1 MGESVLD
8 QGKAKAAAPAS
19 VLDQPKAAKAS
30 GEQSVL
36 GGSANHKPLT
46 FYKKAWFWIIIAVV
60 VLGTGGLIAFLV
72 INANITA
79 EAIEKYGKN
88 ALAASDA
95 VTDFNREYRSAF
107 NDSGL
112 GYYSTNEK
120 RANEL
125 RNKCLDALEVNVEDF
140 EVASDIKYISGE
152 RAADELGTGETRK
165 LSETY
170 ERVAKKL
177 ENVEDDI
184 KKCEDMLADTLK
196 NDYEL
201 KIGDFEIE
209 EKTYYARYKLPITIK
224 NKSDYKIKFY
234 VKIKAID
241 ANGKTLG
248 TDYFY
253 SDQLKPGAS
262 DEGEMFDYGYSSSY
276 EKFKDAK
283 FEIVEVSE
291 RSVE

>member
-19 VLDQPKAAKAS
+19 VLDQPKAASAS

-60 VLGTGGLIAFLV
+60 VLGVGGLIAFLV

-79 EAIEKYGKN
+79 EAIEKYDKN
-88 ALAASDA
+88 ALAASGA
-95 VTDFNREYRSAF
+95 ISDFNREYRSAF

-125 RNKCLDALEVNVEDF
+125 RNKCLDTLGVSVEEF
-140 EVASDIKYISGE
+140 NSASDIKYLSGE
-152 RAADELGTGETRK
+152 RAAEELGTGETRK
-165 LSETY
+165 LSETF
-170 ERVAKKL
+170 EKVADKL
-177 ENVEDDI
+177 GKIDDDI
-184 KKCEDMLADTLK
+184 DKCEDMLADTLK

-234 VKIKAID
+234 VKIKAVD
-241 ANGKTLG
+241 ADGKTLG
-248 TDYFY
+248 TDTFY

-276 EKFKDAK
+276 EKLKDAK

>member
-8 QGKAKAAAPAS
+8 QGKAKPAASS
-19 VLDQPKAAKAS
+19 VLDSKPAAKS

-36 GGSANHKPLT
+36 GSANAANHKPLT

-60 VLGTGGLIAFLV
+60 VLGTGGLITFLV

-95 VTDFNREYRSAF
+95 VSSFDSEFRSSF
-107 NDSGL
+107 NDANL

-125 RNKCLDALEVNVEDF
+125 RGKCLDLLEVSMDDYNAVKDM
-140 EVASDIKYISGE
+140 KYLNGE
-152 RAADELGTGETRK
+152 KAADELGTGETRK
-165 LSETY
+165 LSETFAK
-170 ERVAKKL
+170 VAEKL
-177 ENVEDDI
+177 DNVDDKI
-184 KKCEDMLADTLK
+184 GKCEDMFAETLK

-201 KIGDFEIE
+201 KIGDFEVE

-234 VKIKAID
+234 VKIKAVD
-241 ANGKTLG
+241 ADGKTLG

-262 DEGEMFDYGYSSSY
+262 DEGEMFDYGYSSTY
-276 EKFKDAK
+276 EKLKDAK

>member
-8 QGKAKAAAPAS
+8 QGKAKPAAAS
-19 VLDQPKAAKAS
+19 VLDNKTAANA

-36 GGSANHKPLT
+36 GGGAVNHKPLT

-60 VLGTGGLIAFLV
+60 VLGVGGLVTFLV
-72 INANITA
+72 INANLTA

-95 VTDFNREYRSAF
+95 VSDFNREYRSAF

-125 RNKCLDALEVNVEDF
+125 RNKCLDALEVKVEDF
-140 EVASDIKYISGE
+140 EAASDIKYISGE

-184 KKCEDMLADTLK
+184 KKCEDMLSDTLK

-201 KIGDFEIE
+201 KIGDFEVE

-234 VKIKAID
+234 VKIKAVD
-241 ANGKTLG
+241 ADGKTLG

-262 DEGEMFDYGYSSSY
+262 DDGELFDYGYSSTY
-276 EKFKDAK
+276 EKLKDAK

>member
-8 QGKAKAAAPAS
+8 QGKAKPAASS
-19 VLDQPKAAKAS
+19 VLDSKPAAKS

-36 GGSANHKPLT
+36 GGASAANHKPLT

-60 VLGTGGLIAFLV
+60 VLGTGGLITFLV

-95 VTDFNREYRSAF
+95 VSSFDSEFRSSF
-107 NDSGL
+107 NDANL

-125 RNKCLDALEVNVEDF
+125 RGKCLDLLEVSMDDYNAVKDM
-140 EVASDIKYISGE
+140 KYLNGE
-152 RAADELGTGETRK
+152 KAADELGTGETRK
-165 LSETY
+165 LSETFAK
-170 ERVAKKL
+170 VAEKL
-177 ENVEDDI
+177 DKVDDKI
-184 KKCEDMLADTLK
+184 GKCEDMFAETLK

-201 KIGDFEIE
+201 KIGDFEVE

-234 VKIKAID
+234 VKIKAVD
-241 ANGKTLG
+241 ADGKTLG

-262 DEGEMFDYGYSSSY
+262 DEGEMFDYGYSSTY
-276 EKFKDAK
+276 EKLKDAK

>member
-8 QGKAKAAAPAS
+8 QGKAKPAASS
-19 VLDQPKAAKAS
+19 VLDSKPAAKT

-36 GGSANHKPLT
+36 GSANAANHKPLT

-60 VLGTGGLIAFLV
+60 VLGTGGLITFLV

-88 ALAASDA
+88 ALAANDA
-95 VTDFNREYRSAF
+95 VSSFDSEFRSSF
-107 NDSGL
+107 NDANL

-120 RANEL
+120 RADEL
-125 RNKCLDALEVNVEDF
+125 RGKCLDLLEVSMDDYNAVKDM
-140 EVASDIKYISGE
+140 KYLSGE
-152 RAADELGTGETRK
+152 KAADELGTGETRK
-165 LSETY
+165 LSETFAK
-170 ERVAKKL
+170 VAEKL
-177 ENVEDDI
+177 DNVDDKI
-184 KKCEDMLADTLK
+184 GKCEDMLAETLK

-201 KIGDFEIE
+201 KIGDFEVE

-234 VKIKAID
+234 VKIKAVD
-241 ANGKTLG
+241 ADGKTLG

-262 DEGEMFDYGYSSSY
+262 DDGELFDYGYSSTY
-276 EKFKDAK
+276 EKLKDAK

>member
-8 QGKAKAAAPAS
+8 QGKAKPAAAS
-19 VLDQPKAAKAS
+19 VLDNKSAANA
-30 GEQSVL
+30 GGQSVL
-36 GGSANHKPLT
+36 GGGAANHKPLT
-46 FYKKAWFWIIIAVV
+46 FYKKAWFWIVIAVV
-60 VLGTGGLIAFLV
+60 VLGIGGLVTFLV
-72 INANITA
+72 INANLTA

-95 VTDFNREYRSAF
+95 VSDFNREYRSAF

-120 RANEL
+120 RAKEL
-125 RNKCLDALEVNVEDF
+125 RNKCLDVLEVKVEDF
-140 EVASDIKYISGE
+140 EAASDIKYISGE

-165 LSETY
+165 LSETF

-184 KKCEDMLADTLK
+184 KKCEDMLSDTLK

-201 KIGDFEIE
+201 KIGDFEVE

-234 VKIKAID
+234 VKIKAVD
-241 ANGKTLG
+241 ADGRTLG

-262 DEGEMFDYGYSSSY
+262 DDGELFDYGYSSTY

>member
-8 QGKAKAAAPAS
+8 QGKAKLAAAS
-19 VLDQPKAAKAS
+19 VLDNKSAANAC
-30 GEQSVL
+30 GQSVL
-36 GGSANHKPLT
+36 GGGAANHKPLT

-60 VLGTGGLIAFLV
+60 VLGIGGLVTFLV
-72 INANITA
+72 INANLTA

-95 VTDFNREYRSAF
+95 VSDFNREYRSAF

-125 RNKCLDALEVNVEDF
+125 RDKCLDVLEVKVEDF
-140 EVASDIKYISGE
+140 EAASDIKYISGE

-165 LSETY
+165 LSETF

-184 KKCEDMLADTLK
+184 KKCEDMLSDTLK

-201 KIGDFEIE
+201 KIGDFEVE

-234 VKIKAID
+234 VKIKAVD
-241 ANGKTLG
+241 ADGRTLG

-262 DEGEMFDYGYSSSY
+262 DDGELFDYGYSSTY

>member
-8 QGKAKAAAPAS
+8 QGKAKPAAAS
-19 VLDQPKAAKAS
+19 VLGNKSAANA

-36 GGSANHKPLT
+36 GGGAANHKPLT

-60 VLGTGGLIAFLV
+60 VLGIGGLVTFLV
-72 INANITA
+72 INANLTA

-95 VTDFNREYRSAF
+95 VSDFNREYRSAF

-125 RNKCLDALEVNVEDF
+125 RNKCLDVLEVKVEDF
-140 EVASDIKYISGE
+140 EAANDIKYISGE

-165 LSETY
+165 LSETFAK
-170 ERVAKKL
+170 VAEKL
-177 ENVEDDI
+177 DNVDDKI
-184 KKCEDMLADTLK
+184 GKCEDMLAETLK

-201 KIGDFEIE
+201 KIGDFEVE

-234 VKIKAID
+234 VKIKAVD
-241 ANGKTLG
+241 ADGKTLG

-262 DEGEMFDYGYSSSY
+262 DDGELFDYGYSSTY
-276 EKFKDAK
+276 EKLKDAK

>member
-19 VLDQPKAAKAS
+19 VLDQPKAASAS

-36 GGSANHKPLT
+36 GGSANNKPLT

-165 LSETY
+165 LSEAY